1 MSRAERV
8 AALIREEVSKIIL
21 QDVSDPRIGFISV
34 TGVDVSPDLKNAS
47 IYISVFG
54 DEEKKQEAMAGL
66 SSATSFVRGKLGN
79 MLQLRSVPEI
89 RFVRDDS
96 LERGGRIL
104 GILSQ
109 LDKSDDKQETIRDNK
124 EKPEKS

>member
-1 MSRAERV
+1 
-8 AALIREEVSKIIL
+8 
-21 QDVSDPRIGFISV
+21 
-34 TGVDVSPDLKNAS
+34 
-47 IYISVFG
+47 
-54 DEEKKQEAMAGL
+54 MAGL